1 VKSFPGNQNSLEN
14 LYFDR
19 LNQWHGGK
27 NVKKCKAVAALS
39 AEGNEVI
46 GILMKESTTAAG
58 RHAEIASHEMLRT
71 FAVIQGSESQ
81 AAVLDQAMQEENPN
95 SFLLAIRDVA
105 TVEDRKAA

>member
-1 VKSFPGNQNSLEN
+1 MKSFPGNQNSLEN
-14 LYFDR
+14 LYFNR
-19 LNQWHGGK
+19 LNQWHGRK
-27 NVKKCKAVAALS
+27 NVKKCKAVTVLG

-46 GILMKESTTAAG
+46 KTLAKESAPAG
-58 RHAEIASHEMLRT
+58 KHAESAAHETLRT